1 MEQVRHAQYAIT
13 LYSNM
18 VLPEKFVVCVRLYQ
32 SIFSRELIKDSL
44 IKLAETP
51 CLKCHVQ
58 NKLILS
64 EDSGGCM

>member
-44 IKLAETP
+44 IQAGRNTMSEMP
-51 CLKCHVQ
+51 C
-58 NKLILS
+58 S
-64 EDSGGCM
+64 E